1 MPAKEVDKNAEII
14 AKNDAQM
21 ALNKQNAELKNQERQ
36 AIAKETAQAMM
47 PKSSSEMYNLI
58 TAKAPI
64 PDEVKTTSAYRVA
77 QNRYQRASKYLTM
90 TPTQVANEIKTAKLI
105 EGSEAWNDLSSMNPK
120 LVQDATDLRNVN
132 GNKTNIWTYSNNQDG
147 TPVKQNNLENQ
158 FASDYLDDYGT
169 FLKSIYTPQTQEEVT
184 NAIYT
189 QDVKDAQEKAT

>member
-1 MPAKEVDKNAEII
+1 MPTGTATPNGSTLNTDGTITAPTSPTPATVTTPTPAPAPTSVTPTPTPTPIETSPVDKNAEIR

-21 ALNKQNAELKNQERQ
+21 ALNRQNAELKNQERQ
-36 AIAKETAQAMM
+36 AIAKEAAQAMM

-105 EGSEAWNDLSSMNPK
+105 E
-120 LVQDATDLRNVN
+120 
-132 GNKTNIWTYSNNQDG
+132 
-147 TPVKQNNLENQ
+147 
-158 FASDYLDDYGT
+158 
-169 FLKSIYTPQTQEEVT
+169 
-184 NAIYT
+184 
-189 QDVKDAQEKAT
+189 

>member
-1 MPAKEVDKNAEII
+1 
-14 AKNDAQM
+14 
-21 ALNKQNAELKNQERQ
+21 
-36 AIAKETAQAMM
+36 
-47 PKSSSEMYNLI
+47 
-58 TAKAPI
+58 
-64 PDEVKTTSAYRVA
+64 
-77 QNRYQRASKYLTM
+77 
-90 TPTQVANEIKTAKLI
+90 
-105 EGSEAWNDLSSMNPK
+105 MNPK

-132 GNKTNIWTYSNNQDG
+132 GNKTNIWTYSNNPDG